1 MKGNDSNVF
10 TGGVGFAPFNSVHV
24 DLMGLYGE
32 DETWGAGGTV
42 EHDVL
47 KYTGGAAPPAL
58 FVL

>member
-32 DETWGAGGTV
+32 DETWGAGAQLSMT
-42 EHDVL
+42 
-47 KYTGGAAPPAL
+47 
-58 FVL
+58 F